1 MNRQLFAKQYGSLV
15 LFLSAFCWS
24 ICGVLV
30 KSSDWNAFSIAIF
43 RGVITLVMY
52 TFFLKRY
59 RFHLN
64 RTKCMVAVCYFL
76 QSTLFLLANKYTTAG
91 SATTLQNTSPI
102 HILVF
107 NALLLKKKPSRLELA
122 TCGFLLVGICLTLMG
137 GKGNTGTSGDLL
149 ALCSG
154 VFYAAVYFFSGLSD
168 ADTVE
173 SLILGNIPFLFL
185 LPVMFLDP
193 AVRSASF
200 TGWLIPLTCGLVS
213 GAIAW
218 LFFSIGIR
226 CTSPLHASFITMSEP
241 VMSPVW
247 TFLFLR
253 ERMSG
258 AAVMGC
264 AIVIVTLIVS
274 NSLRSKRTAAP

>member
-1 MNRQLFAKQYGSLV
+1 MSQESSVKKTGTLF

-43 RGVITLVMY
+43 RGIITLVIY
-52 TFFLKRY
+52 SCLLKRNKI
-59 RFHLN
+59 HLN
-64 RTKCMVAVCYFL
+64 KTKFMVAVCYFL

-102 HILVF
+102 HILLL
-107 NALLLKKKPSRLELA
+107 NAIILKKKPHRRDVI
-122 TCGFLLVGICLTLMG
+122 TCGFLLVGICLTLIGSDM
-137 GKGNTGTSGDLL
+137 NTGLSGNIL

-185 LPVMFLDP
+185 LPFMFLDP
-193 AVRSASF
+193 AVRTASF
-200 TGWLIPLTCGLVS
+200 TGWLIPFTCGLVS

-226 CTSPLHASFITMSEP
+226 HTSPLHANFITMSEP

-247 TFLFLR
+247 TFLFLH

-258 AAVMGC
+258 TALAGC
-264 AIVIVTLIVS
+264 AIVIITLITS
-274 NSLRSKRTAAP
+274 NYLKDKGTAAE